1 VSNRRLLVTLGFP
14 PAIGGMQ
21 RYLYARC
28 LAHADRMVVL
38 APQVPGWAEFDRAQ
52 PFPVH
57 RWPDFL
63 GTVPGI
69 KRACQLGFSLLEG
82 LRLLRHYTVEMIEC
96 GQALPFGLLGLVCK
110 RLYGLPY
117 LVWAYGDDILKA
129 KRHPIVLAFLHLVLR
144 EARGVATISQYTRGE
159 LMPLGVPPQR
169 ILVLAPDVDTARF
182 HPGVDPSPVLAR
194 HGLAG
199 RKVILTV
206 ARLMAARKGVE
217 NVLAALPMVLQE
229 VPEVA
234 YLIVG
239 EGPARGTLEALVQQ
253 QGLVNAVVFTGA
265 VSDADL
271 PAYYNACQVFVMP
284 SCPLP
289 RRGEVEGFGIVYL
302 EAGACGKPVVAGR
315 GGGVGE
321 AVQDG
326 VTGLLVDPQ
335 DVPQIAGAM
344 VRLLQ
349 DPALAAEL
357 GRNGL
362 VRAQTRTPWGLL
374 NSL

>member
-1 VSNRRLLVTLGFP
+1 MSNRRLLVTLGFP

-52 PFPVH
+52 PFPVY
-57 RWPDFL
+57 RWPGFL
-63 GTVPGI
+63 GTVSGV
-69 KRACQLGFSLLEG
+69 KRACQLGFSLLETI
-82 LRLLRHYTVEMIEC
+82 RLLQRYTVHMVEC
-96 GQALPFGLLGLVCK
+96 GQALPFGLVGLVYK
-110 RLYGLPY
+110 RLYGLLY

-129 KRHPIVLAFLHLVLR
+129 ERHHLVLAFLRLVLR

-159 LMPLGVPPQR
+159 LVRLGVPPQR
-169 ILVLAPDVDTARF
+169 ILVLPPEVDTSRF
-182 HPGVDPSPVLAR
+182 HPGVDPSSILSR
-194 HGLAG
+194 HGLV
-199 RKVILTV
+199 RRQVILTV
-206 ARLMAARKGVE
+206 ARLMAARKGIE
-217 NVLAALPMVLQE
+217 NVLAALPTVLQA
-229 VPEVA
+229 VPGAV

-239 EGPARGTLEALVQQ
+239 EGPARGDLEALVQRQ
-253 QGLVNAVVFTGA
+253 RLVGVVVFAGA

-335 DVPQIAGAM
+335 DVPQIAGAI

-362 VRAQTRTPWGLL
+362 ARAQVRTPWDLL